1 MQEFFHALHI
11 TISRASEKF
20 GQAVSWL
27 TLIMTLLMFT
37 LVVLRYLL
45 NFNMI
50 LLQEAVIYIHAL
62 VFLLGAGYTLK
73 VDGHVR
79 VDVFYREM
87 SQRKQALVNLAGC
100 LFLLL
105 PMAIFIGV
113 ISWEYISFSW
123 SVMEK
128 SQDAGGLPFVYLL
141 KSLILGMVAS
151 LVIQGISEISKS
163 LSVLLSDDQT
173 HDSDASSKGGKL

>member
-1 MQEFFHALHI
+1 MQKFFHALHI
-11 TISRASEKF
+11 TISRASETF
-20 GQAVSWL
+20 GQALSWL
-27 TLIMTLLMFT
+27 TLAMTLLMFT
-37 LVVLRYLL
+37 LVVLRYTF

-50 LLQEAVIYIHAL
+50 LLQEAVIYLHAL

-73 VDGHVR
+73 MDGHVR

-87 SQRKQALVNLAGC
+87 SIRAQAWVNLLGC
-100 LFLLL
+100 LVLLL

-113 ISWEYISFSW
+113 ISWDYIAVSW
-123 SVMEK
+123 SVLEK

-151 LVIQGISEISKS
+151 LMIQSISEIAKS
-163 LSVLLSDDQT
+163 LAILLSDNET
-173 HDSDASSKGGKL
+173 YNSDSSSKGGQL